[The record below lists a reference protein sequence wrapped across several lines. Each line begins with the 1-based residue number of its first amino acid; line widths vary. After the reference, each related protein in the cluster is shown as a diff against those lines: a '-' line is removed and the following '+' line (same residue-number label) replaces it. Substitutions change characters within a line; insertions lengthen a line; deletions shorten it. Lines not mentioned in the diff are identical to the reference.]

1 MLRPNR
7 GQKGKGSER
16 QRPEEGSQRKDMFYI
31 RSPDE
36 EGDDSE
42 RKETRKAFIYYE
54 AREGKHI
61 KIQNFPLTTSLLPPL
76 EKKSLMQV
84 QIR

>member
-7 GQKGKGSER
+7 GQKGKGSES
-16 QRPEEGSQRKDMFYI
+16 QRPEEGSQRKDMLYI

-61 KIQNFPLTTSLLPPL
+61 NILNFPLTASLLL
-76 EKKSLMQV
+76 DLHKRV
-84 QIR
+84 